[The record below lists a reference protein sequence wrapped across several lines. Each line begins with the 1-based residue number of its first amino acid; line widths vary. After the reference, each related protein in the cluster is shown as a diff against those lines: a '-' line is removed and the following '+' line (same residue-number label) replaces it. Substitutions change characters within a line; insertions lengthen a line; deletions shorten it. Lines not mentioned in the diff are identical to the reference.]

1 MANEILKFATNVT
14 AGNILTQSAYS
25 APDPSPRTVG
35 HVPGIASNQLENK
48 VLTQAS
54 AVCNGIGDWLDTR
67 QSVVADIT
75 DQLAPAAWL
84 NAWDAAVA
92 TVVGSNVLQATTA
105 VVGKTRYA
113 TAGEMVTGTLTTAAV
128 TPNLLGP
135 LTASFAS
142 NGFARLPGGLIV
154 QWGQTANVA
163 SGAGTAQPL
172 PLTFPT
178 AAYQAMAVGV
188 LSSNTAAVISFTTS
202 SIQLMSQNVATV
214 RWFIVG
220 S

>member
-54 AVCNGIGDWLDTR
+54 AVCNGIGDWLDIR
-67 QSVVADIT
+67 QSVVPDIT

-84 NAWDAAVA
+84 NAWDAAIA
-92 TVVGSNVLQATTA
+92 TVIGTNILQATTA

-113 TAGEMVTGTLTTAAV
+113 TTPEATAGTLTTAAL
-128 TPNLLGP
+128 TPSNLGP

-154 QWGQTANVA
+154 QWGQATTVANTVAVTFPLAFPNTCWFATAIGTTNAQTCAITTTSA
-163 SGAGTAQPL
+163 SGMTISGTQNQNNRW
-172 PLTFPT
+172 F
-178 AAYQAMAVGV
+178 AVG
-188 LSSNTAAVISFTTS
+188 N
-202 SIQLMSQNVATV
+202 
-214 RWFIVG
+214 
-220 S
+220 